1 MMTFIADSW
10 IDEPL
15 TKAKWLTDST
25 ILAAS
30 VDGKL
35 YALQIKKDDQG
46 VEFLSKP
53 RLVYSTEHEVAI
65 WDLVTLSSGS
75 LEVWVADDSGRVTQL
90 TLADENS
97 LTVSKTTVVHQFVNE
112 SALCLSLDI
121 LRLPGAGETW
131 TTVLSLGSNSCVV
144 VLERTG
150 ADQSFSQM
158 VMKQGVRDNVSC
170 LRTIYFGGDRK

>member
-97 LTVSKTTVVHQFVNE
+97 LTVSKTTVVHV
-112 SALCLSLDI
+112 SAIFQQQSLSL
-121 LRLPGAGETW
+121 
-131 TTVLSLGSNSCVV
+131 SLFFYNSNS
-144 VLERTG
+144 LT
-150 ADQSFSQM
+150 SQL
-158 VMKQGVRDNVSC
+158 C
-170 LRTIYFGGDRK
+170 A